1 MSWDKEKY
9 PYLSLLYNAVP
20 YNEAEVTVSDII
32 QTHFTCMLSYM
43 QDHDDILSMMGQSTD
58 YQEDYQNMIDYVK
71 KNGLKIHGFAIST
84 KKKTLLEL
92 YKEDVVSYIQT
103 TPQN

>member
-9 PYLSLLYNAVP
+9 PYLSLNDDWDSQEDVD
-20 YNEAEVTVSDII
+20 ETDEKIMQS
-32 QTHFTCMLSYM
+32 HFISMLSYM
-43 QDHDDILSMMGQSTD
+43 REHKEILTMMDQAADDTD
-58 YQEDYQNMIDYVK
+58 RYQEMIDYVK
-71 KNGLKIHGFAIST
+71 KNGLKIHGFAISA
-84 KKKTLLEL
+84 KKDTLLEL